1 VPPLPSLTPPCIV
14 APSLNPPR
22 AAGIPESLPSF
33 DGSSAQWRFFGA
45 IRDRAEHGW
54 SGTQVRGVR
63 RRSWQRARSWR
74 DEDAEPCAWPGVICT
89 DGGGGRVVAV
99 ELGNASLTGYLLSEL
114 SLHSELQTLSL
125 PYNRLSGH
133 IPVVV
138 AALQTLTTVYLMHN
152 LLSGQIP
159 AGIGWLLSLSRFRPV
174 IEPAEQMI
182 WILVTPLISSTDLM
196 RISCPDFFLLLNTC
210 CC

>member
-1 VPPLPSLTPPCIV
+1 
-14 APSLNPPR
+14 
-22 AAGIPESLPSF
+22 
-33 DGSSAQWRFFGA
+33 
-45 IRDRAEHGW
+45 
-54 SGTQVRGVR
+54 
-63 RRSWQRARSWR
+63 
-74 DEDAEPCAWPGVICT
+74 
-89 DGGGGRVVAV
+89 V